1 MRDVL
6 LQHGHELKIPK
17 PHMTIPVEVVDHQD
31 YLHSLKYIYRRW
43 QGNPVASAEVN
54 QNIHPARA
62 FYEKFGFPETAD
74 RVYGVGQLR
83 ISGGYLQEVLRYLGL
98 KNSIPV
104 TRFTEA
110 RGPGKST
117 LQFHSQAEMKA
128 SPSPCNPATMA
139 SSKTAACKKTRRH
152 RAESEQARE
161 NQE

>member
-128 SPSPCNPATMA
+128 SPSPCNPATRA
-139 SSKTAACKKTRRH
+139 SGKTAACKKTRRH